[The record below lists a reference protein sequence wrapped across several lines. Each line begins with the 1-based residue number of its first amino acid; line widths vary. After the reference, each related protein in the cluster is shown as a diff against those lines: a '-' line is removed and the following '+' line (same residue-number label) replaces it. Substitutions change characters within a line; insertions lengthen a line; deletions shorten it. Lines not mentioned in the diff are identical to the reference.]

1 MKKSNKVLLGTA
13 VMLSLGM
20 YTSIFA
26 QSKAEVQSTEVIEEI
41 SLPDVSTV
49 ISGGAPK
56 VGKSAVPDY
65 SVVLP
70 ELAKDMD
77 DEIIP
82 QLPDSIQSDA
92 ESTKADAI
100 GGKTVSKNVY
110 VEGLAGGGYPG
121 FYTGNFSVY
130 RQSGNNPFKITFG
143 HESAN
148 GYATNA
154 VTDGYFE
161 KNTDIGA
168 EKTFTVKNHK
178 IVVGVNYESNDN
190 GLQNQ
195 AEGISDLSQEE
206 LALYTNYNWKIPHGM
221 NLMFGF
227 DGNWYKRYETVTG
240 SVSTVSWAKD
250 VMLLD
255 VSPVLKFDF
264 NYKGFG
270 TGLSAEYSLQ
280 SDLRKDLETSDS
292 VNRGQFMY
300 NIGWGNE
307 TVHLYGNVGIVVG
320 NYIGQNPV
328 QVPFNAGIDLAFKT
342 DISARKIS
350 VSLKGGM
357 DSCETKISELERKY
371 LFTAFNVLPGETSD
385 WFGKLDF
392 TLPIKDVFTLD
403 LNGEFKTTAFG
414 NGTYVPMYDSTLTCG
429 VYSYEKTET
438 TQVNTNVDFSA
449 RIGIAN
455 VSANW
460 QAHWADVPSLCAP
473 HTVGLKASLQDKL
486 ARWGGDLGFAMG
498 IGGSDYVP
506 EIDLSFFYR
515 LTPSV
520 RLAISADDVVKLVSG
535 TQRVYA
541 GNYISRSGSATVLVK
556 FFF

>member
-26 QSKAEVQSTEVIEEI
+26 QTKAEVQSTEVIEEI

-148 GYATNA
+148 GYATHA

-206 LALYTNYNWKIPHGM
+206 LALYTNYNWKIHHGM

-240 SVSTVSWAKD
+240 SVSPASWAKD

-357 DSCETKISELERKY
+357 DSSETKISEVERKY

-414 NGTYVPMYDSTLTCG
+414 NGTYVPMYDSTLTYG

-460 QAHWADVPSLCAP
+460 QAHWTDVPSLCSP

-486 ARWGGDLGFAMG
+486 AHWGGDLGFAMG

>member
-13 VMLSLGM
+13 VMLSLGT

-26 QSKAEVQSTEVIEEI
+26 QAKAEVQSTEVIEEI

-148 GYATNA
+148 GYATHA

-240 SVSTVSWAKD
+240 SVSPESWAKD

-280 SDLRKDLETSDS
+280 SDLRKDLEISDS

-357 DSCETKISELERKY
+357 DSSETKISELERMY

-414 NGTYVPMYDSTLTCG
+414 NGTYVPMYDSTLTYG

-460 QAHWADVPSLCAP
+460 QAHWADVPSLCSP

-498 IGGSDYVP
+498 FGGSDYVP